1 MLKFLL
7 IIQRFVHIR
16 GSKKHDRF
24 VYSWCFVILSYY
36 WYIFSRVSR
45 SFALPEILFHTIA
58 HSSIVFSSFL
68 NIFFFDIFKFKLR
81 NSNFYNFY
89 TYLFLLIVFSA
100 SCFCFSKR
108 KNKSQLT
115 SNPFFPTSIIPYI
128 YIYIFLSHQTWYF
141 NTIQISLR
149 TIIIPFRFMY
159 ARSFFAGIR
168 SSWERERGRRKK
180 IRIRE
185 GKVLKVSGKWARGEK
200 IEFPPRRRWILLRLN
215 RISFR
220 ERGKMENSWW
230 NSW

>member
-89 TYLFLLIVFSA
+89 TFYLFLLIVFSA

-115 SNPFFPTSIIPYI
+115 SNPFFPSFHI
-128 YIYIFLSHQTWYF
+128 YIYIFLSNVIF
-141 NTIQISLR
+141 
-149 TIIIPFRFMY
+149 
-159 ARSFFAGIR
+159 
-168 SSWERERGRRKK
+168 
-180 IRIRE
+180 
-185 GKVLKVSGKWARGEK
+185 
-200 IEFPPRRRWILLRLN
+200 
-215 RISFR
+215 
-220 ERGKMENSWW
+220 
-230 NSW
+230 